1 MARLL
6 LKFLRVICMSVDNYR
21 EVIEKIRNSISI
33 VDVIG
38 NYVELKKTGKS
49 YRGLCPF
56 HVEKTPSFYVDPEKG
71 LYHCFG
77 CGASGNVFTF
87 LMKKEGLTFSEALR
101 ELAKL
106 AGIRIDV
113 ETRISKELLILK
125 EAQAYFQRSLHDSEE
140 GKVAM
145 NYLRSRKVTYEAM
158 LTFGL
163 GYAPGAGLVS
173 YLRDKGFDFYTML
186 KIGVLKE
193 APRGGYVE
201 FFKNR
206 LIFPIQDQYGNY
218 VAFGGRALDSSDE
231 PKYINTPETE
241 FFKKGKVLYGFNLAR
256 KEIRD
261 LNAAIVVEGYFD
273 VISLFMMGVKNA
285 VAPMGT
291 ALTEDHADLLS
302 STCSKVI
309 LLFDNDDAGQR
320 ATLRSIKVL
329 LEKGILPSV
338 ATLEGVKDTA
348 EAWEK
353 DAQETVKRALDSS
366 VDFAIYVM
374 KISKSIE
381 ERASNVR
388 ELLESINK
396 IENPVLRK
404 DFNDIVAKAFGIG
417 SMGMNEILRLLGKS
431 VKADKLMS
439 TDFILSV
446 AALLDEK
453 IREVF
458 ISEITEEDLASEYAR
473 GIYKGLKDGKT
484 PDEIIS
490 DSPFVE
496 KITDCA
502 MNYIG
507 EVNEKVREEMIRK
520 IWQIRASKERK
531 MLLKGSLEN
540 KGNVEKILI
549 EFFKSKKEN
558 LRG

>member
-1 MARLL
+1 
-6 LKFLRVICMSVDNYR
+6 MSVDNYR

>member
-1 MARLL
+1 
-6 LKFLRVICMSVDNYR
+6 MSTDNYR
-21 EVIEKIRNSISI
+21 EVIEKVRNSISI

-38 NYVELKKTGKS
+38 NYVQLKKAGKS

-87 LMKKEGLTFSEALR
+87 LMKKEGLTFGEALR

-113 ETRISKELLILK
+113 ETRISKELLMIK
-125 EAQAYFQRSLHDSEE
+125 EAQAYFQRSLHESEE
-140 GKVAM
+140 GKIALS
-145 NYLRSRKVTYEAM
+145 YLRSRKVTYEAM

-163 GYAPGAGLVS
+163 GYASGAGLVS
-173 YLRDKGFDFYTML
+173 YLREKGFDFYTML

-193 APRGGYVE
+193 SPKGGYVE

-206 LIFPIQDQYGNY
+206 LIFPIQDQYGNF

-241 FFKKGKVLYGFNLAR
+241 FFKKGKVLYGFNIAR

-261 LNAAIVVEGYFD
+261 LNTAIVVEGYFD
-273 VISLFMMGVKNA
+273 VISLFMMGIKNA

-291 ALTEDHADLLS
+291 ALTEDHANLLS

-320 ATLRSIKVL
+320 AAFRSIKVL
-329 LEKGILPSV
+329 LEKGILPRV
-338 ATLEGVKDTA
+338 ASLEGVKDPA

-353 DAQETVKRALDSS
+353 DAVESVKKALDSS
-366 VDFAIYVM
+366 VDFAVYVM
-374 KISKSIE
+374 KMSKSIE

-396 IENPVLRK
+396 VENPVLRK
-404 DFNDIVAKAFGIG
+404 DFNDIVSKAFGIG
-417 SMGMNEILRLLGKS
+417 SMGMSEVLRLLGRS
-431 VKADKLMS
+431 VKIDRAMS
-439 TDFILSV
+439 SDFILAV

-453 IREVF
+453 VRGVF
-458 ISEITEEDLASEYAR
+458 VSEITEEHLISDYAR
-473 GIYKGLKDGKT
+473 AIYRDLKDGKT

-490 DSPFVE
+490 ESTFVD

-507 EVNEKVREEMIRK
+507 EVNERVRDEMIRK
-520 IWQIRASKERK
+520 IRQIRASKERK

-540 KGNVEKILI
+540 KENVEKILI

-558 LRG
+558 LGG

>member
-1 MARLL
+1 
-6 LKFLRVICMSVDNYR
+6 MSVDNYR

-338 ATLEGVKDTA
+338 ATLEGIKDTA

-473 GIYKGLKDGKT
+473 RIYKDLKDGKT

-540 KGNVEKILI
+540 KENVEKILI

>member
-1 MARLL
+1 M
-6 LKFLRVICMSVDNYR
+6 KFLRVICMSVDNYR